1 MNLAEAFS
9 LFEKSVKLFEEE
21 ISDNMR
27 LKDLYELTDNLRFA
41 SNRLVFNV
49 AYKVLRRR
57 LVDFYEYMRFSEKK
71 RKDIDPDSFS
81 ERTGAYDATGFEMFH
96 YKSREFDERPPSEIF
111 KSLIERISAWEK

>member
-41 SNRLVFNV
+41 TNRLVFNT
-49 AYKVLRRR
+49 AYKVLRKR